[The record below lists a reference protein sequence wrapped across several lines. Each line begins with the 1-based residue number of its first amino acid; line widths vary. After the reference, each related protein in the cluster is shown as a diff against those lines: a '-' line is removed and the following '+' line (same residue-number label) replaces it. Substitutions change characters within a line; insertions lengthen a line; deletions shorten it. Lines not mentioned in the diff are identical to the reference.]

1 MAIRVKFELPF
12 FNIQVKQAMKK
23 TIQLLSAV
31 ALTVTA
37 SYALAGTDNDEIRQ
51 RIQDR
56 MNSVNS
62 QQQQGG
68 TNYQPTAESQK
79 RFQERLNSVQD
90 AAKALAKEAK
100 DNDDTEANPVC
111 EVVLC
116 MFGKLKGASQ
126 SECKSAEKKYFDIIV
141 KKRGKIRW
149 GQTAKKRLDLLND
162 CPSPENDAINKK
174 FGKVLG

>member
-23 TIQLLSAV
+23 TIQLLSAM

-68 TNYQPTAESQK
+68 TNYQPTAESQQ

-100 DNDDTEANPVC
+100 DNDDTEENPIC

-126 SECKSAEKKYFDIIV
+126 SECKSAEKKYFDILV
-141 KKRGKIRW
+141 KRRGKIRW
-149 GQTAKKRLDLLND
+149 GETAKKRLEMLDS

-174 FGKVLG
+174 FGKILG